1 MAGGCGG
8 GGCAWFRG
16 GSKKSSSGDHGSPAT
31 ASHHHLLPLSCT
43 GRGGQGQGAV
53 SGDFQQFKLISNRL
67 HNYETA
73 DERNWKVSSVK
84 SNYIIDH

>member
-67 HNYETA
+67 HNYDRGGRAEFPSPAST
-73 DERNWKVSSVK
+73 N
-84 SNYIIDH
+84 